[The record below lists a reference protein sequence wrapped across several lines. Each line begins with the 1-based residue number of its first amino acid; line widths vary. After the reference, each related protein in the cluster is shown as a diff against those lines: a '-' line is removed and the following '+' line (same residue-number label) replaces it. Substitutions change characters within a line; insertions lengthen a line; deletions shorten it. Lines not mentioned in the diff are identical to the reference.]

1 VVKIIGKT
9 FNKLTVLKQVENAK
23 SGHSRY
29 LCVCECGN
37 TAVVYKCNLIRD
49 HTKSCGC
56 DRVRTAKQLFTTHG
70 QTGTRLHRIW
80 VEMKHRCYLQSDTNY
95 HKYGARGIT
104 VCDEW
109 RNDFKAFYDWAMS
122 HGYSD
127 ELTIDRID
135 GTGNYE
141 PTNCRWATYTEQN
154 LNRTFR
160 R

>member
-1 VVKIIGKT
+1 MVKIIGKT

-127 ELTIDRID
+127 ELNIDRID

>member
-1 VVKIIGKT
+1 MIGNKY
-9 FNKLTVLKQVENAK
+9 NKLTVIEVLNTSPKK
-23 SGHSRY
+23 L
-29 LCVCECGN
+29 LCRCDCGN
-37 TAVVYKCNLIRD
+37 ETVVFKSNLLRG

-56 DRVRTAKQLFTTHG
+56 NRSKNAKKLFTKHG
-70 QTGTRLHRIW
+70 LAGTRVHRIW
-80 VEMKHRCYLQSDTNY
+80 VEMIHRCYLESDTSY
-95 HKYGARGIT
+95 KKYGARGIT

-122 HGYSD
+122 NGYSD

-141 PTNCRWATYTEQN
+141 PTNCRWATYKEQN